1 MERNGLLS
9 ADFAQEFE
17 PLVSAFFILRRS
29 KSLVRIPLF
38 VADFSSGAGVEKFIV
53 IHPSFDL
60 RAK

>member
-29 KSLVRIPLF
+29 MSLVRIPLF
-38 VADFSSGAGVEKFIV
+38 VADLSSGSLIFYLAPKVKDV
-53 IHPSFDL
+53 C
-60 RAK
+60 R